1 MVIAFAVVAGLL
13 VLLGLI
19 DLTDYLFVR
28 ARKQSPVPGWRQIR
42 PSHVP
47 VRERDDARHSQG

>member
-19 DLTDYLFVR
+19 DLTDYLYVR
-28 ARKQSPVPGWRQIR
+28 AGKQSPVPGWRQIR
-42 PSHVP
+42 RSRDP
-47 VRERDDARHSQG
+47 VRERDDPRHRQG